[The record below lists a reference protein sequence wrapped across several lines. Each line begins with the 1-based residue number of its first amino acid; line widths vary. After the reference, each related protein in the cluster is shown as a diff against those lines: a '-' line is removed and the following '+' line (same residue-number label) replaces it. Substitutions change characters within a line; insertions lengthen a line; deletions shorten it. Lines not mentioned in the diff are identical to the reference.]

1 MLCPHANRCF
11 IGISL
16 PFLGTVG
23 KIASIRRVDLMKWS
37 RCCSIGLV
45 LFGASFARAGAWEGY
60 AGDASHTA
68 VSDVAS
74 QPLQGIRW
82 STPVDLAPQFTGDD
96 LYIHYGSPVITS
108 NNTVIV
114 PVKTG
119 ATNGFEIQAHDG
131 ATGAVQWTA
140 TSDYL
145 LPPHNW
151 TPSYSPALTS
161 TGRVY
166 YAGAGGTV
174 LYRDGLDSNSPSA
187 PTRVAFF
194 GDSNYAAS
202 TAAYNNNVFISTPIT
217 ADGVGNVYFG
227 YTVTGTTPTNL
238 QSGIARVAAN
248 GTATFISAQAAA
260 MNDLTINKVATNC
273 APALSPDGKTLYIA
287 VNGGSSGDLV
297 ALNSA
302 TLAPIAKAALKDPRN
317 GNNAFV
323 SDDATASP
331 MVGPDGTVFY
341 GVLENPLQTFRGF
354 MLSFSSDLSQTKT
367 PGAFGWDDT
376 ASMVAASL
384 VPSYHGSSSYLIMT
398 KYNNYAGLGGDG
410 VNELAIL
417 DPNDTQIDPRT
428 GATVMKEVLK
438 IAGVTPDDELTDA
451 FPNAVRE
458 WCINTAVVDPAT
470 DSILANSEDGKLYRW
485 DLATNTFSEVI
496 TLTPGLGE
504 AYTPTL
510 IGPDG
515 TVYAI
520 NDATLFAV
528 GTVPEPT
535 GLVAVGAGILL
546 LGRRRRA

>member
-1 MLCPHANRCF
+1 
-11 IGISL
+11 
-16 PFLGTVG
+16 
-23 KIASIRRVDLMKWS
+23 
-37 RCCSIGLV
+37 
-45 LFGASFARAGAWEGY
+45 
-60 AGDASHTA
+60 
-68 VSDVAS
+68 
-74 QPLQGIRW
+74 
-82 STPVDLAPQFTGDD
+82 
-96 LYIHYGSPVITS
+96 
-108 NNTVIV
+108 
-114 PVKTG
+114 
-119 ATNGFEIQAHDG
+119 
-131 ATGAVQWTA
+131 
-140 TSDYL
+140 
-145 LPPHNW
+145 
-151 TPSYSPALTS
+151 
-161 TGRVY
+161 
-166 YAGAGGTV
+166 
-174 LYRDGLDSNSPSA
+174 
-187 PTRVAFF
+187 
-194 GDSNYAAS
+194 
-202 TAAYNNNVFISTPIT
+202 
-217 ADGVGNVYFG
+217 
-227 YTVTGTTPTNL
+227 
-238 QSGIARVAAN
+238 
-248 GTATFISAQAAA
+248 
-260 MNDLTINKVATNC
+260 
-273 APALSPDGKTLYIA
+273 
-287 VNGGSSGDLV
+287 
-297 ALNSA
+297 
-302 TLAPIAKAALKDPRN
+302 
-317 GNNAFV
+317 
-323 SDDATASP
+323 
-331 MVGPDGTVFY
+331 
-341 GVLENPLQTFRGF
+341 VLENPLQTFRGF

>member
-1 MLCPHANRCF
+1 MF
-11 IGISL
+11 
-16 PFLGTVG
+16 
-23 KIASIRRVDLMKWS
+23 MKWHRYWS
-37 RCCSIGLV
+37 MGLV
-45 LFGASFARAGAWEGY
+45 LFGSSMARAATWNGY
-60 AGDASHTA
+60 AGDSSHTA
-68 VSDVAS
+68 VSQVAS
-74 QPLQGIRW
+74 QSLQTIRW
-82 STPVDLAPQFTGDD
+82 QTPVDLAPQFNGDE
-96 LYIHYGSPVITS
+96 LFIHYGSPVITS
-108 NNTVIV
+108 SNTVIV

-119 ATNGFEIQAHDG
+119 ATDGFEIQAHNG
-131 ATGAVQWTA
+131 ATGQVQWTA
-140 TSDYL
+140 TSDYI

-151 TPSYSPALTS
+151 TPSYSPALTN
-161 TGRVY
+161 GRVY

-174 LYRDGLDSNSPSA
+174 LYRDTLDSNSPSA

-194 GDSNYAAS
+194 GDGSYAANA
-202 TAAYNNNVFISTPIT
+202 AAYNNNVFISTPIT
-217 ADGVGNVYFG
+217 SDSAGNVYFG

-238 QSGIARVAAN
+238 QSGIARIAAN
-248 GTATFISAQAAA
+248 GTATFTTAQAAA

-273 APALSPDGKTLYIA
+273 APALSPDGKTLYVA
-287 VNGGSSGDLV
+287 VNQASGGSGDLL
-297 ALNSA
+297 ALNST
-302 TLAPIAKAALKDPRN
+302 TLAPVGKVALKDPRN
-317 GNNAFV
+317 GNAAFI
-323 SDDATASP
+323 SDDGTASP
-331 MVGPDGTVFY
+331 MVGPDGRVYY

-354 MLSFSSDLSQTKT
+354 MLSFSPDLSQTKT

-376 ASMVAASL
+376 GSVVAASL

-410 VNELAIL
+410 VNKLAIL

-428 GATVMKEVLK
+428 GATVMKEILT
-438 IAGVTPDDELTDA
+438 IAGVTPDDEQTAA

-485 DLATNTFSEVI
+485 NLATNTFSQVI

-515 TVYAI
+515 TVYAV

-528 GTVPEPT
+528 GVPEPT
-535 GLVAVGAGILL
+535 GLVAVGAGMLL
-546 LGRRRRA
+546 LGRRRRHAK